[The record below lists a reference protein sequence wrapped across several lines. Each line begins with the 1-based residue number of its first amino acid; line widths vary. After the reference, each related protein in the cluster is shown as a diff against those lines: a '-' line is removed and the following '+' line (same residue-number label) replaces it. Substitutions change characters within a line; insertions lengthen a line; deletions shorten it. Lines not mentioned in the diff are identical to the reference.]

1 MWLDVMLRSL
11 VEELSLMV
19 GDFFLIECAYFFHI
33 NP

>member
-19 GDFFLIECAYFFHI
+19 VNFLIECAYFFHI